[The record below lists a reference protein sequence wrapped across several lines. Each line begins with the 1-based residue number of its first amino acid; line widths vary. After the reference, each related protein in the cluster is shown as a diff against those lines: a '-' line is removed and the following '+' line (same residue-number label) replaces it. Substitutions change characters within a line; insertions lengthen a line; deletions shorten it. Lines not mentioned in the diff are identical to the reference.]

1 MFCNS
6 KYKNLGLLI
15 VALFFTTQI
24 SYSQDQILKVNLSSF
39 AIKSASVQYE
49 KVLNRRVSFNLG
61 VGYRPMAL
69 IPFPSQ
75 TNGLVKFVDERIDY
89 ISLDNTRP
97 KESEAKGYQ
106 ITPELRFYLGNNEAP
121 TGFYIA
127 VYGRYNHINAIVP
140 VEMELEYNSLPVS
153 LKLPVDTKVNT
164 YSAGLMIGKQFKL
177 GNRFT
182 FDCNL
187 IGLSVGKL
195 TIHGESLQDLGNFNE
210 DFHNRLKAKVIDGFK
225 IDESVFDV
233 AVNKNGIYMDALKS
247 LQYINVRTLGFSL
260 GYRF

>member
-1 MFCNS
+1 MFRNS
-6 KYKNLGLLI
+6 KYKNIGLLI
-15 VALFFTTQI
+15 IIVLFIKQAV
-24 SYSQDQILKVNLSSF
+24 YSQDQIIKVNLSSF
-39 AIKSASVQYE
+39 AIKAASVQYE
-49 KVLNRRVSFNLG
+49 KVLNRRTSFNLG
-61 VGYRPMAL
+61 VGFRPMAL
-69 IPFPSQ
+69 IPFPNE
-75 TNGLVKFVDERIDY
+75 TNGLVKFVDDRIDY

-97 KESEAKGYQ
+97 KESTAKGFQ
-106 ITPELRFYLGNNEAP
+106 ITPELRFYLGKNEAP

-140 VEMELEYNSLPVS
+140 VEMELEYNTLPVT

-164 YSAGLMIGKQFKL
+164 YSAGLMLGRQFKL

-187 IGLSVGKL
+187 IGLSVGKF
-195 TIHGESLQDLGNFNE
+195 TVHGESLQNLASFDE
-210 DFHNRLKAKVIDGFK
+210 DFQKRLRAKVIDGFQ
-225 IDESVFDV
+225 IDEQVFDV
-233 AVNKNGIYMDALKS
+233 AVNNNGIYMDALKK